1 MSAPF
6 GFTVSGLVL
15 NSNRY
20 CERDFDDDKVLVM
33 HQKAKHFKCHV
44 CHKKMYTAPGLV
56 LHCMQVHKENVS
68 VIPNALPNRNNLE
81 LEIVGMEGI
90 PEEDIR
96 ARKERG
102 EVSGSQGLVRYVR

>member
-1 MSAPF
+1 
-6 GFTVSGLVL
+6 
-15 NSNRY
+15 
-20 CERDFDDDKVLVM
+20 M

-56 LHCMQVHKENVS
+56 LHCMQVHKENVT

-102 EVSGSQGLVRYVR
+102 KYKITVSC